1 MLSEDCQSREWRLAR
16 YFQAKSC
23 YKLGSYLESLSS
35 CEEILE
41 KVDFSDEE
49 SRQEIQRVSVIWVIQ
64 TLGSDTYWKVIF
76 KDWIVRPSS
85 LST

>member
-1 MLSEDCQSREWRLAR
+1 M
-16 YFQAKSC
+16 
-23 YKLGSYLESLSS
+23 
-35 CEEILE
+35 E

-49 SRQEIQRVSVIWVIQ
+49 SRQEIQRVSVIWVIHNV
-64 TLGSDTYWKVIF
+64 GSDTYWKVIF